1 MTSPKYG
8 YEYTNTGW
16 QLKPG
21 FFLDSNGDVQL
32 IPPKPPT
39 APPGYYIDN
48 YGNVLPVPTAPKPI
62 TPYPEPYYPPAP
74 TPEPTYPKAETPE
87 PTYPRGYTVDDNGN
101 LKLMPGY
108 YDNGSGMGQP
118 IPPAYPPN
126 FPPSEVFPSNVEKDI
141 TSQPKLSNPQNLQT
155 DDIRAF
161 VNANIGDPA
170 TIASAMQQYGLNA
183 TDVAQA
189 MGVDPSVV
197 TSYLGYGTSP
207 QPDTSITPTQ
217 STETPPTYLTPPT
230 PTYLTPPTPI
240 TPPTPTPT
248 YLKPPIPIYP
258 TFDDPQLFEGR
269 VRTFQDEIPPQPEGR
284 VRTPQEFEGPVRT
297 PQEIEGRPNYDMS
310 QLATLPDGSQVYTG
324 Q

>member
-1 MTSPKYG
+1 
-8 YEYTNTGW
+8 
-16 QLKPG
+16 L
-21 FFLDSNGDVQL
+21 
-32 IPPKPPT
+32 
-39 APPGYYIDN
+39 
-48 YGNVLPVPTAPKPI
+48 LPVPTAPKPI

-74 TPEPTYPKAETPE
+74 TPEPAYPKAPTPE
-87 PTYPRGYTVDDNGN
+87 PTYPRGYIVDNNGN

-126 FPPSEVFPSNVEKDI
+126 FPPSEV
-141 TSQPKLSNPQNLQT
+141 SQPKLSNPQNLQT
-155 DDIRAF
+155 DDIRSF

-197 TSYLGYGTSP
+197 SSYFSGNNIDSNTGLPPMHTEIPPVP
-207 QPDTSITPTQ
+207 QVR
-217 STETPPTYLTPPT
+217 TETPPT
-230 PTYLTPPTPI
+230 PTYYTPPT
-240 TPPTPTPT
+240 
-248 YLKPPIPIYP
+248 PPIPIYP
-258 TFDDPQLFEGR
+258 PFDALKPFQDEIPTQPFEGR
-269 VRTFQDEIPPQPEGR
+269 IKTFQDEIPTQEFEGR
-284 VRTPQEFEGPVRT
+284 VRTPQEFEGRIKT
-297 PQEIEGRPNYDMS
+297 PQEFERPQDEIPTQRNYDMS

>member
-21 FFLDSNGDVQL
+21 FFLDSNGDVKP
-32 IPPKPPT
+32 IPPEPPT

-62 TPYPEPYYPPAP
+62 TPYPEPA
-74 TPEPTYPKAETPE
+74 YPKAPTPE
-87 PTYPRGYTVDDNGN
+87 PTYPRGYTVDNNGN

-118 IPPAYPPN
+118 IPPTYPPN
-126 FPPSEVFPSNVEKDI
+126 FPPSEVFPPNVGID
-141 TSQPKLSNPQNLQT
+141 TYPQPPRSNPQNLQT

-197 TSYLGYGTSP
+197 SSYFSGNNIDSNTGLPPMHTETPPEILPVP
-207 QPDTSITPTQ
+207 QVR
-217 STETPPTYLTPPT
+217 TETPPTYLTPPK
-230 PTYLTPPTPI
+230 YLTPPT
-240 TPPTPTPT
+240 
-248 YLKPPIPIYP
+248 PPIPIYP
-258 TFDDPQLFEGR
+258 TFDDPQLF
-269 VRTFQDEIPPQPEGR
+269 EGR